1 LKLVIQI
8 PCLNEAEYLPATLAA
23 LPREVEGF
31 DEVRWL
37 IIDDGSTD
45 NTSAVAA
52 AHGVDYIVRFSQNQ
66 GLASAFQAGL
76 DAALKLGADVIVNT
90 DADNQYDA
98 SAIPALVAPILAGTA
113 DVVVGDRDTDSVNE
127 FSWLKR
133 RLQRFG
139 TRVVQRFSGVE
150 VKDATSGFRAFD
162 REAAMQINLVS
173 KFTYTIESL
182 IQVNEASLALT
193 NVPVKR
199 NDSVRPSRLFGS
211 TWKYIRRNAWT
222 MIRIYVQYRPLRL
235 FLPLGTLLLV
245 TAVLAWLPWIIDN
258 LNPPATPHIQST
270 ILGAVLFISGIQVI
284 LFGVI
289 ADSLYSVRSL
299 TSKTLQRVRDI
310 ELQVGVEPRA
320 ERTKAAAKP
329 ASKPAAAR
337 AAVKPTAKK
346 PKAKGD

>member
-1 LKLVIQI
+1 MKLIIQI

-23 LPREVEGF
+23 LPREVAGF

-37 IIDDGSTD
+37 VIDDGSTD
-45 NTSAVAA
+45 NTAEVAA
-52 AHGVDYIVRFSQNQ
+52 KHGVDYIVRFSQNQ

-76 DAALKLGADVIVNT
+76 DASLKLGADVIVNT

-98 SAIPALVAPILAGTA
+98 SSIPALVAPILAGSA
-113 DVVVGDRDTDSVNE
+113 DVVVGDRDTDSIGE

-139 TRVVQRFSGVE
+139 TGVVQRFSGVA

-182 IQVNEASLALT
+182 IQVNEASLAVA

-211 TWKYIRRNAWT
+211 TWKYVRRNAWT
-222 MIRIYVQYRPLRL
+222 MMRIYVQYRPLRL

-245 TAVLAWLPWIIDN
+245 AAIGAWMPWIIDN

-310 ELQVGVEPRA
+310 ELRVGVEARVTEVSQTA
-320 ERTKAAAKP
+320 GQAAGKA
-329 ASKPAAAR
+329 ASKPAAKR
-337 AAVKPTAKK
+337 KVQR
-346 PKAKGD
+346 D